1 MPFQIKNC
9 HEFLIERV
17 KTTTILSL
25 LTYQDVGLCVGNQ
38 LWRYSKRPDSKKLT
52 FQKHPDSLLGS
63 HERDFF
69 YDEDAGEYFFDR
81 DPEIFRHILS
91 FFRTGKICM

>member
-1 MPFQIKNC
+1 MKIRNQFCFFCLFLSLLECDCHASRHRAWTLLKILITDSFEVNHLVHNKNLIQDGMPFQIKNC

-38 LWRYSKRPDSKKLT
+38 LWRY
-52 FQKHPDSLLGS
+52 
-63 HERDFF
+63 
-69 YDEDAGEYFFDR
+69 
-81 DPEIFRHILS
+81 
-91 FFRTGKICM
+91 